1 MSCRMF
7 LVRHGETQWNVDF
20 RFQGQSDI
28 ELTDKG
34 EMQALKL
41 GQTLADE
48 KISAIYSSD
57 LSRAVK
63 TAEIIAEHHEL
74 NIKKIPELREIN
86 FGIWEGL
93 TYDEINT
100 SYSDLYKKWRG
111 NTIEVKIPKGESLAE
126 VAERSV
132 GAIHR
137 LVGQHN
143 DESIIVVAHGGVIR
157 CIVSDVLRMDLNHFW
172 RLRLD
177 NTSVSVVDFLDNG
190 REIVTQLN
198 NCTHLNCKW
207 PDF

>member
-1 MSCRMF
+1 MSCRLF
-7 LVRHGETQWNVDF
+7 LVRHGETDWNVDF

-28 ELTDKG
+28 ELTDVGKT
-34 EMQALKL
+34 QARKL
-41 GQTLADE
+41 GLSLADE

-63 TAEIIAEHHEL
+63 TAKIIAVHHEL

-93 TYDEINT
+93 TYDEINK
-100 SYSDLYKKWRG
+100 SYSDLYKEWRE
-111 NTIEVKIPKGESLAE
+111 NTTDVKIPKGESLSE

-132 GAIHR
+132 RAIHQ
-137 LVGQHN
+137 LVDQHK
-143 DESIIVVAHGGVIR
+143 DESIVVVTHGGVIR
-157 CIVSDVLRMDLNHFW
+157 CIVSSVLRMDLNHFW

-177 NTSVSVVDFLDNG
+177 NTSVSVLDFLDGG

-198 NCTHLNCKW
+198 NCSHLDCKW
-207 PDF
+207 PTS